1 MTMAAVST
9 FGAADP
15 SRRSA
20 GIGLRLF
27 RETGFHQ
34 KTTLVAHPLYSSV
47 ARRIT
52 LSRASNASKAMLAL
66 LFHPSVSSDWSPGG
80 LLILMNTPIRRQFL
94 SNIKHSRKE
103 LFSSS

>member
-52 LSRASNASKAMLAL
+52 LSRASNASKAMLAPV
-66 LFHPSVSSDWSPGG
+66 FHPSVTLRLVAWGPFDLDEYADPTTVSV
-80 LLILMNTPIRRQFL
+80 QY
-94 SNIKHSRKE
+94 
-103 LFSSS
+103 